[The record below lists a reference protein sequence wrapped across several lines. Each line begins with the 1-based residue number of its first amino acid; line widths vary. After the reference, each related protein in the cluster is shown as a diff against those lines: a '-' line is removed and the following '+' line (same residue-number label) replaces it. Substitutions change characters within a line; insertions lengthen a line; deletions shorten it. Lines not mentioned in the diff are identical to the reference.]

1 MITNFICIIIQ
12 NPNLQA
18 RYALKVLFL
27 LNPNSY

>member
-18 RYALKVLFL
+18 RYALKVLF
-27 LNPNSY
+27 PSQSK